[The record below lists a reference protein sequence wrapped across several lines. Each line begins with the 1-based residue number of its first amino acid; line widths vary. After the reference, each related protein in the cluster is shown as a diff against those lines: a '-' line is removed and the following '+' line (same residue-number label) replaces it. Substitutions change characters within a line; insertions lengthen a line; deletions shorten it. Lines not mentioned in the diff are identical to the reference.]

1 VGRKATTCYC
11 FKGWGFHCPF
21 ENLATEL
28 AVPKQLEMGWAAG
41 ISGVRL
47 SFFFA
52 ELLRLSSR
60 LKTATL
66 KLDVGN
72 GMGKYAGLV
81 F

>member
-1 VGRKATTCYC
+1 M
-11 FKGWGFHCPF
+11 
-21 ENLATEL
+21 
-28 AVPKQLEMGWAAG
+28 PKQLEMGWAAG